1 VVRARSRP
9 VAAIT
14 VIVAG
19 LVAGCGSSKSAT
31 NTTSS
36 QAATTSAQN
45 SYAPAATTAPTTGG
59 GAATVVTAKS
69 SKFGTILAAGSKRLT
84 VYLFEG
90 DKGSSSSCSG
100 ECAAV
105 WPPVTTSGKAQASG
119 AALSSKLGTIMRS
132 DGTTQVTYNG
142 HPLYYFAKDGDA
154 GDAYGQGISGFGAAW
169 YVLAPS
175 GSKID
180 TS

>member
-1 VVRARSRP
+1 M
-9 VAAIT
+9 
-14 VIVAG
+14 
-19 LVAGCGSSKSAT
+19 AGCGSSGNSAAT
-31 NTTSS
+31 RASS
-36 QAATTSAQN
+36 QAATTSAQS
-45 SYAPAATTAPTTGG
+45 SYAPAATTASTGGG
-59 GAATVVTAKS
+59 GAAAVVTAKA
-69 SKFGTILAAGSKRLT
+69 SKLGTILAAGPKRLT

-105 WPPVTTSGKAQASG
+105 WPPVTTGGTPQAGG
-119 AALSSKLGTIMRS
+119 AALTAKLGTIKRS

-142 HPLYYFAKDGDA
+142 HPLYYYAKDGDA
-154 GDAYGQGISGFGAAW
+154 GDAYGQGVVGFGAGW

>member
-1 VVRARSRP
+1 VSRP
-9 VAAIT
+9 VTLALAP
-14 VIVAG
+14 
-19 LVAGCGSSKSAT
+19 LVGAVLIAGCGGSSKSAT
-31 NTTSS
+31 TAASS
-36 QAATTSAQN
+36 QAATTSAQS
-45 SYAPAATTAPTTGG
+45 SYAPAATTAATGGG
-59 GAATVVTAKS
+59 GAATVITAKA
-69 SKFGTILAAGSKRLT
+69 SKLGTILAAGPKRLT

-105 WPPVTTSGKAQASG
+105 WPAVTTSGTPHASG
-119 AALSSKLGTIMRS
+119 AALIAKLGTIKRS

-142 HPLYYFAKDGDA
+142 HPLYYYAKDGDA
-154 GDAYGQGISGFGAAW
+154 GDAYGQGIVGFGAGW

>member
-1 VVRARSRP
+1 LAPLVGVV
-9 VAAIT
+9 
-14 VIVAG
+14 
-19 LVAGCGSSKSAT
+19 LLAGCGSSSNTAT
-31 NTTSS
+31 TKPNS
-36 QAATTSAQN
+36 QAATTSAQS
-45 SYAPAATTAPTTGG
+45 SYAPAPTTAPTGG
-59 GAATVVTAKS
+59 AGAATVITAKA
-69 SKFGTILAAGSKRLT
+69 SKLGTILAAGPKRLT

-105 WPPVTTSGKAQASG
+105 WPPVTASGTPQASG
-119 AALSSKLGTIMRS
+119 AALTAKLGTIKRS

-142 HPLYYFAKDGDA
+142 HPLYYYAKDGDA
-154 GDAYGQGISGFGAAW
+154 GDAYGQGIMGFGAGW